1 MSYRVLCVVWTVLW
15 LAAAGAL
22 VYLATQPVPEE
33 WLLGHADMLRPVH
46 EYQIVEPAMTRWRKG
61 APPTMSLEGFWTHM
75 AERPYVLLPDSAI
88 REFAAR
94 ISPDA
99 VQASVRRIKT
109 VLLAPCSAEMKS
121 RVLADPFGL
130 AGQARRLITPA
141 LTSSAPALYVCIER
155 DTKEAALAAAESAA
169 RTLEELRTDG
179 VIGEVQGVT
188 AFIASPDRQTVRLAD
203 LTRMVNSYQLFATL
217 ERTLEREGVDR
228 GVVRGFL
235 DSMRALSAQG
245 ITPET
250 ITSQENRLRML
261 GMMPVVRYFFYRTPR
276 GYMSVQRV
284 LPAPGISLA
293 RTRSIIAGK
302 LREAYIT
309 AIITGPEYFA
319 GQYYHVVRIGLWLSG
334 IIWGAGLAV
343 MIAAGTLRQYILWLV
358 LGRRAGTETQVF
370 TCAPG
375 YRGYVRACG
384 LRHFDDWLEV
394 ERVAGAR
401 VEKIEHVPGDDY
413 APPQCRRLCGEMVI
427 LPVAAGMPGY
437 WQKGGACRV
446 LVYRARGR
454 DAARLLHE
462 YETYEH
468 LRRRGVPVMPLVVF
482 GYGTRQGTA
491 CAVLAYAWP
500 EDYVPVI
507 AWQARRLYSGARDAR
522 ARRQAFA
529 DAVCKLMRELR
540 RARCSGLAGGEV
552 ELMVREC
559 ENGRV
564 HVRLSGAAGLRVE
577 GVLARVVGVFWPVAR
592 IRRERDAVFVN
603 RSLLR
608 EVFGYTARVRMWVRM
623 CGLRRNVRGHAHA
636 LRRIQE
642 YSWRAGYRQY
652 AVQASGLVYNR
663 AETVRLGAS
672 PADTYEGFMAL
683 VGERTVTRK
692 RGRTVVTIRAG
703 SETWYLKRH
712 TGVSLLQAVLSL
724 VRLQRPV
731 SEAAAEWRGA
741 LAMEEIGLPCV
752 PLVAMGEKM
761 RWGFWERGSFIVT
774 AELRGGQSLEKLLRE
789 GAPLTLAQRIELAQR
804 LGRLARRLHLAGWA
818 HCDFYLGHIYVVG
831 DLRGTYRLHIL
842 DVQRVRRGAR
852 IGNRWSLKDITALYF
867 SSVPLQAIGRSDRV
881 RFLHAYLGS
890 GAAERGQR
898 RRFIRAVMRK
908 AARVAAHTEKLLARR
923 RARGELQ

>member
-1 MSYRVLCVVWTVLW
+1 MSYRVTCVVWTALW
-15 LAAAGAL
+15 LAGAGAL

-33 WLLGHADMLRPVH
+33 WLLRHADMLRPVY
-46 EYQIVEPAMTRWRKG
+46 EYQLVEPVMTRWRKG
-61 APPTMSLEGFWTHM
+61 VPPTSPLEGFWTHT
-75 AERPYVLLPDSAI
+75 AERPYVLVSESAM
-88 REFAAR
+88 REMAAR

-121 RVLADPFGL
+121 RVLADPLGL
-130 AGQARRLITPA
+130 AGQARGLITAA
-141 LTSSAPALYVCIER
+141 LTSSAPAIYVCIEGN
-155 DTKEAALAAAESAA
+155 TKEAALAAAESAT
-169 RTLEELRTDG
+169 RRLEELHMDG
-179 VIGEVQGVT
+179 MIGAVQGVT

-203 LTRMVNSYQLFATL
+203 VARMLNSYQLFATL
-217 ERTLEREGVDR
+217 ERTLDREGVER

-235 DSMRALSAQG
+235 DSMRALSGQG

-250 ITSQENRLRML
+250 ITSQENRLRLL

-284 LPAPGISLA
+284 LPAPGVSLA
-293 RTRSIIAGK
+293 RTRRIIAGQ
-302 LREAYIT
+302 LRETYVT

-319 GQYYHVVRIGLWLSG
+319 EQYYRVVRIGLWLSG
-334 IIWGAGLAV
+334 IIWGAGIV
-343 MIAAGTLRQYILWLV
+343 VIIAAGALRQYILWLV

-401 VEKIEHVPGDDY
+401 VEPLEHLPGDEY
-413 APPQCRRLCGEMVI
+413 APRENRFVRRETVA
-427 LPVAAGMPGY
+427 LPRAAGMPGY
-437 WQKGGACRV
+437 WQKRGACR
-446 LVYRARGR
+446 LLLYRARGR
-454 DAARLLHE
+454 DAARLLGE
-462 YETYEH
+462 YETHEQ
-468 LRRRGVPVMPLVVF
+468 LRRRGVAVMPLVAF

-500 EDYVPVI
+500 EEYTPII
-507 AWQARRLYSGARDAR
+507 AWQARRLYSAGEDGG
-522 ARRQAFA
+522 ARRQAFV
-529 DAVCKLMRELR
+529 DAMCEFMRGLR

-552 ELMVREC
+552 ELMVRAY

-564 HVRLSGAAGLRVE
+564 RVRLSGAAGLRVDST
-577 GVLARVVGVFWPVAR
+577 LARVLGVLWPVTR
-592 IRRERDAVFVN
+592 IRRERDAAFVN

-608 EVFGYTARVRMWVRM
+608 EVFGYTARVRMWARV
-623 CGLRRNVRGHAHA
+623 CGLRRSVRGQAHA

-663 AETVRLGAS
+663 AETVRLAAS
-672 PADTYEGFMAL
+672 PADTYEAFMAL
-683 VGERTVTRK
+683 AGERTVTRK

-703 SETWYLKRH
+703 RETWYLKRH
-712 TGVSLLQAVLSL
+712 TGVSLLQALRSL
-724 VRLQRPV
+724 MRLQRPV
-731 SEAAAEWRGA
+731 TEAAAEWRGV
-741 LAMEEIGLPCV
+741 LVMEEIGLPSV
-752 PLVAMGEKM
+752 PLVARGENV

-774 AELRGGQSLEKLLRE
+774 AELRGGQPLEKLLRE
-789 GAPLTLAQRIELAQR
+789 GGPLTLAQRIELAR
-804 LGRLARRLHLAGWA
+804 RVGRLARRLHQAGWA

-831 DLRGTYRLHIL
+831 DLRGAYRLHIL

-867 SSVPLQAIGRSDRV
+867 SSVPLPAIGRSDRV
-881 RFLHAYLGS
+881 RFLRAYMG
-890 GAAERGQR
+890 GDAAERGRR
-898 RRFIRAVMRK
+898 RRFERAVMRK

-923 RARGELQ
+923 RARGELR